1 MNNEQSNDKKPMV
14 PDFNLFISSL
24 SMQALILLGEIDS
37 PFTHKKEM
45 NLDQAKYVIDTI
57 AMLKDKTKSN
67 LTEDEIGFIDN
78 ILYEL
83 RMKYTAKSGK
93 L

>member
-1 MNNEQSNDKKPMV
+1 MNNEQDNDKKAMV
-14 PDFNLFISSL
+14 PDFSLFISSL

-37 PFTHKKEM
+37 PFTHKKEI

-57 AMLKDKTKSN
+57 VMLKDKTQGS
-67 LTEDEIGFIDN
+67 LTKEELSFMDN

>member
-1 MNNEQSNDKKPMV
+1 MDNGGKREIA
-14 PDFNLFISSL
+14 DFNLFISSL

-37 PFTHKKEM
+37 PFTHKKEE

-57 AMLKDKTKSN
+57 SMLKEKTGSN
-67 LTEDEIGFIDN
+67 LADEEVSFIDN

-83 RMKYTAKSGK
+83 RMKYTAKTGK

>member
-1 MNNEQSNDKKPMV
+1 MNDKESNDKRVMA

-24 SMQALILLGEIDS
+24 SMQVMILLGEIDS
-37 PFTHKKEM
+37 PFTHKKEV

-57 AMLKDKTKSN
+57 AMLKEKTGGN
-67 LTEDEIGFIDN
+67 LNEDELNFVDN

-83 RMKYTAKSGK
+83 RMKYTAKTGK

>member
-1 MNNEQSNDKKPMV
+1 MDDGGRREMV

-37 PFTHKKEM
+37 PFTHKKEE

-57 AMLKDKTKSN
+57 SMLKEKTSSN
-67 LTEDEIGFIDN
+67 LTDEEVIFVDN

-83 RMKYTAKSGK
+83 RMKYTAKTGK

>member
-1 MNNEQSNDKKPMV
+1 MDNGGKCEMV

-37 PFTHKKEM
+37 PFTHKKEE

-57 AMLKDKTKSN
+57 SMLKEKARGN
-67 LTEDEIGFIDN
+67 LTDEEINFVDN

-83 RMKYTAKSGK
+83 RMKYTAKTGK

>member
-1 MNNEQSNDKKPMV
+1 MDNGEKEKKAMI
-14 PDFNLFISSL
+14 PDFSLFISSL

-37 PFTHKKEM
+37 PFTHKKEE

-57 AMLKDKTKSN
+57 AMLKDKTNGN
-67 LTEDEIGFIDN
+67 LTDDEISVIDN

-83 RMKYTAKSGK
+83 RMKYTAKSGR

>member
-1 MNNEQSNDKKPMV
+1 MDNGEKREMT

-37 PFTHKKEM
+37 PFTHKKEENM
-45 NLDQAKYVIDTI
+45 DQAKYVIDTI
-57 AMLKDKTKSN
+57 SMLKEKTNSN
-67 LTEDEIGFIDN
+67 LTDEEVSFVDN

-83 RMKYTAKSGK
+83 RMKYTAKTGPH
-93 L
+93 

>member
-1 MNNEQSNDKKPMV
+1 MDNGEKREMT

-37 PFTHKKEM
+37 PFTHKKEENM
-45 NLDQAKYVIDTI
+45 DQAKYVIDTI
-57 AMLKDKTKSN
+57 SMLKEKTNSN
-67 LTEDEIGFIDN
+67 LTDEEVSFVDN

-83 RMKYTAKSGK
+83 RMKYTAKTGPR
-93 L
+93 

>member
-1 MNNEQSNDKKPMV
+1 MSNGQSDAKKPMV
-14 PDFNLFISSL
+14 PDFSLFISSL
-24 SMQALILLGEIDS
+24 SMQVLILLGEIDS
-37 PFTHKKEM
+37 PFTHKKEE

-57 AMLKDKTKSN
+57 AMLKDKTNGN
-67 LTEDEIGFIDN
+67 LADEELNFIDN

>member
-1 MNNEQSNDKKPMV
+1 MDNGEKEKMPMT
-14 PDFNLFISSL
+14 PDFSLFISSL
-24 SMQALILLGEIDS
+24 SMQALILLGEMDS
-37 PFTHKKEM
+37 PFTHKKEE

-57 AMLKDKTKSN
+57 AMLKEKTRGN
-67 LTEDEIGFIDN
+67 LTDDEINFMDN

-83 RMKYTAKSGK
+83 RMKYTAKTGR

>member
-1 MNNEQSNDKKPMV
+1 MNNEQDNDKKAMV
-14 PDFNLFISSL
+14 PDFSLFISSL

-37 PFTHKKEM
+37 PFTHKKEI

-57 AMLKDKTKSN
+57 AMLKDKTQSS
-67 LTEDEIGFIDN
+67 LTKEEISFMDN

>member
-1 MNNEQSNDKKPMV
+1 MDNGEKRLMT

-37 PFTHKKEM
+37 PFTHKKEE

-57 AMLKDKTKSN
+57 AMIKDKTSGN
-67 LTEDEIGFIDN
+67 LTSEEVGFVDN

>member
-1 MNNEQSNDKKPMV
+1 MVNGEKRPMT

-37 PFTHKKEM
+37 PFTHKKEE

-57 AMLKDKTKSN
+57 AMLKDKTSGK
-67 LTEDEIGFIDN
+67 LTDEEVGFMDN

>member
-1 MNNEQSNDKKPMV
+1 MDKEQNNTKQPME
-14 PDFNLFISSL
+14 PDFSLFISSL

-37 PFTHKKEM
+37 PFTHKKEANM
-45 NLDQAKYVIDTI
+45 DQAKYVIDTI
-57 AMLKDKTKSN
+57 AMLKDKTSGN
-67 LTEDEIGFIDN
+67 LKEDELSFIDN

>member
-1 MNNEQSNDKKPMV
+1 MNNEQDNDKKAMV
-14 PDFNLFISSL
+14 PDFGLFISSL

-37 PFTHKKEM
+37 PLTHKKEI

-57 AMLKDKTKSN
+57 AMLKDKTQSS
-67 LTEDEIGFIDN
+67 LTKEELSFMDN

>member
-1 MNNEQSNDKKPMV
+1 MNDKESNDKKVMA

-24 SMQALILLGEIDS
+24 SMQVMILLGEIDS
-37 PFTHKKEM
+37 PFTHKKEV

-57 AMLKDKTKSN
+57 AMLKEKTGGN
-67 LTEDEIGFIDN
+67 LNEDELNFVDN

-83 RMKYTAKSGK
+83 RMKYTAKTGK